1 MQRRGIHD
9 LHRDQLLFRFR
20 YLRSTGVPLHVPV
33 ERIRRYLVAST
44 ELLSRQTTRFKI
56 ADQLF
61 SFAPATVPPKSCCTH
76 SFRHASSSR
85 PIPAHSRCT
94 SPDAYTRSK
103 SLPRLVAGSLK
114 SNNLYGQQP
123 PIATPINRHAW
134 CRPRSSG
141 KGKMSWIRLLV
152 GGLCIS
158 TTTVMS
164 PSL

>member
-20 YLRSTGVPLHVPV
+20 YLRSTGIPLHVPV

-85 PIPAHSRCT
+85 PIPAQSRCT
-94 SPDAYTRSK
+94 SPDAYIALAPACHTTEGRIAEFGGAFQF
-103 SLPRLVAGSLK
+103 LELGRLAIRADHGAKV
-114 SNNLYGQQP
+114 
-123 PIATPINRHAW
+123 TP
-134 CRPRSSG
+134 SG
-141 KGKMSWIRLLV
+141 
-152 GGLCIS
+152 
-158 TTTVMS
+158 
-164 PSL
+164 